1 MKMKLFAA
9 VLFALALNACAKKE
23 EVAPLP
29 PPATQPS
36 LSAPAS
42 EPAAAP
48 AAPVAESAPAQPA
61 AAQDSAAK

>member
-9 VLFALALNACAKKE
+9 ALFALALNACAKKE

-36 LSAPAS
+36 LT
-42 EPAAAP
+42 AP

-61 AAQDSAAK
+61 AVQDSAAK